1 MWLNTRLRINSYKSV
16 IVDCTNINI
25 RCSIGTEAKIKKN
38 TGNLTKAQRLQIQNY
53 MSVPQFCI
61 QFGDE
66 TCRNLTNSPSVS
78 QY

>member
-1 MWLNTRLRINSYKSV
+1 MWLNTRLSINSYKSV

-25 RCSIGTEAKIKKN
+25 RCSIDTEAKIKN

-53 MSVPQFCI
+53 LSVPQFCI

-66 TCRNLTNSPSVS
+66 NCRNLTNSPLVS